1 MFEAAR
7 AAKKPAQPY
16 TKYLVLFVVLTIG
29 SVWGLS
35 LFYLFAH
42 DTAVAVLGDLELL
55 SPVVIV
61 ILHSPAIATLL
72 ILLHYDGGRGVA
84 NFARTLIPR
93 RRDLIWI
100 PALML
105 TMLGYIFAVRYLCVT
120 FGVPVPPETLTPPGM
135 ALTFLR
141 LFVMEVG
148 MVAIAIGWFGF
159 FLPFVQR
166 VTGSPVV
173 AGVATGLGIGIF
185 VAPGNL
191 FASFELATAWPLYV
205 AQLCVLGVGMALL
218 LNRMKGN
225 VLFFLLP
232 FWVSASGSHFKLYY
246 FMVSTQLIQ
255 LVLFSLLVLL
265 GYVVLRRQGHGVL
278 DPPTSFP
285 EYLEHAYT
293 ARAHAVVPGVGDASR
308 ERRATAARP
317 LEPAALEP
325 AAVGQEDLA

>member
-1 MFEAAR
+1 MSEATR

-16 TKYLVLFVVLTIG
+16 TRYLVLFLVLTIG

-35 LFYLFAH
+35 LFYLFAPE
-42 DTAVAVLGDLELL
+42 TAMAVFGELELL

-61 ILHSPAIATLL
+61 ILHSPAIATVV

-105 TMLGYIFAVRYLCVT
+105 TMLGYIFAVRYLCIA
-120 FGVPVPPETLTPPGM
+120 FGVPVPPEPLAPLDM
-135 ALTFLR
+135 VLTFGR
-141 LFVMEVG
+141 LLVMEVG

-159 FLPFVQR
+159 FLPFIQR
-166 VTGSPVV
+166 VTGSAVA
-173 AGVATGLGIGIF
+173 AGVATGLGIGVF

-205 AQLCVLGVGMALL
+205 TQLCVLGIGMALL

-232 FWVSASGSHFKLYY
+232 FWVSASGSHFRLYH
-246 FMVSTQLIQ
+246 FMVWTQVIQ

-265 GYVVLRRQGHGVL
+265 GYAVLRRQGQGVL

-285 EYLEHAYT
+285 EYLENAYT
-293 ARAHAVVPGVGDASR
+293 TRVRAIVPGVGDASQAPR
-308 ERRATAARP
+308 PTPTRAV
-317 LEPAALEP
+317 EPV
-325 AAVGQEDLA
+325 AVGREDRP

>member
-1 MFEAAR
+1 MSEATR
-7 AAKKPAQPY
+7 TAKKPAQPY
-16 TKYLVLFVVLTIG
+16 TKYLVLFLLLTIG

-42 DTAVAVLGDLELL
+42 ETAVAVLGELELL

-105 TMLGYIFAVRYLCVT
+105 TMLGYIFAVRYLCVA
-120 FGVPVPPETLTPPGM
+120 FGVPVPPETLTPLGM

-141 LFVMEVG
+141 LLVMEIG

-173 AGVATGLGIGIF
+173 AGVATGLGIGVF

-205 AQLCVLGVGMALL
+205 TQLCVLGVGMALL

-246 FMVSTQLIQ
+246 FMIPTQVIQ
-255 LVLFSLLVLL
+255 LVLFSLLVGL
-265 GYVVLRRQGHGVL
+265 GYVLLRRQGQGVL

-285 EYLEHAYT
+285 EYLENAYT
-293 ARAHAVVPGVGDASR
+293 TRVGAVLPGVGDASR
-308 ERRATAARP
+308 ERRPAVDRP
-317 LEPAALEP
+317 VEPV
-325 AAVGQEDLA
+325 AVGQEDLA